1 MLKVDFL
8 KHRSKEITEGLEA
21 MPMRALL
28 KADDLEDED
37 LEKPLIAI
45 ANSWNQ
51 VVPGHLHL
59 HSLGEEVADGI
70 KEAGGTPL
78 EFQTIGMCD
87 GIGMGT
93 HGMRFSLPSR
103 EVIANSL
110 EVMLEGQRFDAV
122 VALAS
127 CDKIVP
133 GMLMALG
140 RVDIPAIMVTG
151 GPMLPGEREGEKLDV
166 ISTFEAVGRVKS
178 GQISDEEARE
188 IEDLACPGAGSC
200 AGLFTANTMACLTE
214 AMGLSIPG
222 TASSHAVHEKKAEIA
237 KKAGRQIVK
246 LLENGVK
253 PSDILT
259 PEAFDNAIM
268 VDMALGGSTNTVLHL
283 PAIAAEV
290 GVELNLDRFDRI
302 GRRIPQIAGLRP
314 GGDHMMIDLE
324 EAGGIPAVLK
334 RLEEDLNLDSLTV
347 SGQTLG
353 ENLEGA
359 EVTDEEVIK
368 PKSNPY
374 REDGGIAILR
384 GNLAPDG
391 AVVKYGAVSP
401 KLWEHEG
408 PARVFESEEDAED
421 AILDGDIEEGD
432 VVVIRYEG
440 PKGGPGMREMLGPTS
455 AVAGMGMAESVGLIT
470 DGRFSGGTRGLAIG
484 HISPEAAVGGPIAVI
499 EEGDRISVDIENRN
513 LELLIEDSELE
524 ERLQDWEPP
533 EPKFSGG
540 YLEVYSRM
548 VGTAAEGA
556 VLHGNDDS

>member
-540 YLEVYSRM
+540 YLEVYSQM

>member
-1 MLKVDFL
+1 
-8 KHRSKEITEGLEA
+8 

-28 KADDLEDED
+28 KADDLNDED
-37 LEKPLIAI
+37 LEKPLVAI

-59 HSLGEEVADGI
+59 GSLGEKVSAGV

-133 GMLMALG
+133 GMLMALA
-140 RVDIPAIMVTG
+140 RVDIPSIMITG
-151 GPMLPGEREGEKLDV
+151 GPMLPGEWKDKKLDV
-166 ISTFEAVGRVKS
+166 ISAFEAIGEVQSNK
-178 GQISDEEARE
+178 ITEEEAKE
-188 IEDLACPGAGSC
+188 IENRACPGAGSC

-214 AMGLSIPG
+214 AMGMSLPG
-222 TASSHAVHEKKAEIA
+222 TATAHAVHEKKAEIA
-237 KKAGRQIVK
+237 EESGKQIID
-246 LLENGVK
+246 LLEKGIK
-253 PSDILT
+253 PSDILDSK
-259 PEAFDNAIM
+259 AFDNAIV

-283 PAIAAEV
+283 PAIAAEA
-290 GVELNLDRFDRI
+290 GVELNLERFDQISRKV
-302 GRRIPQIAGLRP
+302 PQISSLRP

-324 EAGGIPAVLK
+324 KAGGIPAVLK
-334 RLEEDLNLDSLTV
+334 RLEDNLNLDSITV
-347 SGQTLG
+347 SGKTLG

-359 EVTDEEVIK
+359 EVLDDEVIR

-374 REDGGIAILR
+374 RETGGIAILQ
-384 GNLAPDG
+384 GNLAPEG
-391 AVVKYGAVSP
+391 SVVKYGAVSP
-401 KLWEHEG
+401 KMWQHEG
-408 PARVFESEEDAED
+408 PARVFESEEEAEK
-421 AILDGDIEEGD
+421 AILNNEIEEGD

-455 AVAGMGMAESVGLIT
+455 AIAGMGMSESVALVT

-484 HISPEAAVGGPIAVI
+484 HVCPEAAAGGPIAII
-499 EEGDRISVDIENRN
+499 EEGDTISIDIEERN
-513 LELLIEDSELE
+513 LELLVNDSEIE

-533 EPKFSGG
+533 ELEFKGG
-540 YLEVYSRM
+540 YLAVYSQM
-548 VGTAAEGA
+548 VGSAAEGA
-556 VLHGNDDS
+556 VLHGNDNS